1 MCCSAALLCS
11 KCLVFFINCVNLQ
24 PTAGGTRQ
32 ERQKEEEEEERL
44 KYSQNEDDD
53 TSSRYQQ
60 SPWDDGS
67 QFNLSGVQD
76 RRADGRRRRYTIHK
90 DDRAGKNKSSGE
102 KFKKEEVKLRG
113 V

>member
-1 MCCSAALLCS
+1 MFGIFHQLRQSSTDCRRN
-11 KCLVFFINCVNLQ
+11 K
-24 PTAGGTRQ
+24 AGETEGGGGG
-32 ERQKEEEEEERL
+32 ERL

-102 KFKKEEVKLRG
+102 KFKKEEVKLQG